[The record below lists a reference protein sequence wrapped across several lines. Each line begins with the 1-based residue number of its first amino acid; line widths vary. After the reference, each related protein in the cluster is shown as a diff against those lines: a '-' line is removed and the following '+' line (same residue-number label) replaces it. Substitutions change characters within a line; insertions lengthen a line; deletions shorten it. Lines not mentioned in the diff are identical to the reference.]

1 MRSLKNFLR
10 IILIKLDNQI
20 LKKVKTTFNFI
31 QDKGDVL
38 MEVKSDIEIAQ
49 EADMLNIADIAAK
62 VGLNADDIEMYG
74 KYKAKISDDVFK
86 RLENKEDGKLI
97 LVTAINPTPAGE
109 GKTTI
114 SIGLTE
120 SLCKMGKNA
129 VVALRE
135 PSLGPCFGIKGG
147 AAGGGYAQAVP
158 MEDLN
163 LHFTGDFHAITS
175 ANNLLAAMLDNHI
188 MQGNALRIDTKRV
201 VWKRCLDMN
210 DRALRNIIIGMGN
223 KTDGVVREDHFIIT
237 VASEIMAILC
247 LADDMA
253 DLKKRLG
260 KIIVAY
266 NYDGDPVTAA
276 DIKAVGAMAALLKD
290 AIHPN
295 MIQTLENT
303 PVLVHGGPFANIAH
317 GCNSVRATKL
327 AMKLGDYA
335 VTEAGFGADLGA
347 EKFMD
352 ITCRLGGMK
361 PDAVVIVAT
370 VRALKYNGGVPKDQL
385 KEENLEA
392 VKKGIVNL
400 DKHIEN
406 MKQFGVP
413 VVVTL
418 NAFVTDTE
426 AEYNFIKEHCEN
438 LGCEFAL
445 ANVWEKGGEGGQELA
460 QKVIDTLEN
469 KKSEYKPLYDN
480 ELSLT
485 DKIETIAKKI
495 YGAGSVSYSD
505 AAKKE
510 LKHIEEM
517 GFGGMP
523 VCMAKTQYSLSDN
536 PALLGRPEGFDVNVR
551 EVYVNAGA
559 GFVVVLTGKVLTMPG
574 LPKSPA
580 AERIDFDENAG
591 VITGLF

>member
-1 MRSLKNFLR
+1 
-10 IILIKLDNQI
+10 
-20 LKKVKTTFNFI
+20 
-31 QDKGDVL
+31 

-86 RLENKEDGKLI
+86 RLESKDDGKLI

-266 NYDGDPVTAA
+266 NYDGAPVTAA

-317 GCNSVRATKL
+317 GCNSIRATKL

-510 LKHIEEM
+510 LEHIEEM

-580 AERIDFDENAG
+580 AERIDFDENAS